1 MQPGDVAFFHPY
13 SIHGSEPNISQGPR
27 RVFINGF
34 AYPGANQKKY
44 PGHGAGR
51 TVYFKK

>member
-1 MQPGDVAFFHPY
+1 MQPGDVAFFSPY
-13 SIHGSEPNISQGPR
+13 AIHGSQPNNSKGPR

-44 PGHGAGR
+44 PGQGSGR
-51 TVYFKK
+51 RVYLK